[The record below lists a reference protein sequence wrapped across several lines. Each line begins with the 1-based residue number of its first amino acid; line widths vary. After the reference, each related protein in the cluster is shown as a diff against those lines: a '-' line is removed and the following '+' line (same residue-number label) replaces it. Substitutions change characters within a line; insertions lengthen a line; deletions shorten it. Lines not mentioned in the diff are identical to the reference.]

1 MHEVSPL
8 VYSNRLQLLT
18 AINSGFGGFGREIC
32 GHFGKVMKSSK
43 AIYPFSNPVLFL

>member
-8 VYSNRLQLLT
+8 VYCNRLQLLT
-18 AINSGFGGFGREIC
+18 AINSGFGREIC